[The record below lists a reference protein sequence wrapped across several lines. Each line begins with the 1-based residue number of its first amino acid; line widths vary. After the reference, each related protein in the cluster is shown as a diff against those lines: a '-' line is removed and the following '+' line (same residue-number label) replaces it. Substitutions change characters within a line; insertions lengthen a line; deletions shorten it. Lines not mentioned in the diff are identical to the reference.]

1 MEDNFHPVSNY
12 IVTSEYQGVRL
23 DNCLIARLK
32 GLPRTKIYSIIR
44 KGEVRVNSSRSA
56 PSLKLKIG
64 DLIRIPPYRTS
75 TIEKVFTSNSLK
87 EKIINSIISA
97 EKDFIIMNK
106 PVGIACHGGSGISS
120 GVIEIIRD
128 VDTKYKDAQLAHR
141 IDRDTSGCL
150 VIALKKSFLRKLHQE
165 IRNKQ
170 VDKYYDLVVFG
181 SWPEELKSVNKP
193 ISKSKSKSGERE
205 AIIDSGGKE
214 SLTEFHIIQSN
225 NNYSLLKAKIITG
238 RMHQIRA
245 HTQFEGYPIVGD
257 KKYGDEIL
265 NERARK
271 KGLNRM
277 LLHANSIKFKNLGI
291 ECSTDTPKIFNSILS

>member
-44 KGEVRVNSSRSA
+44 KGEVRVNSSRSV

-97 EKDFIIMNK
+97 EKEFIIMNK

-128 VDTKYKDAQLAHR
+128 VDPKYKDAQLAHR

-181 SWPEELKSVNKP
+181 SWPEELKSINKP

>member
-97 EKDFIIMNK
+97 EKEFIIMNK

-128 VDTKYKDAQLAHR
+128 VDPKYKDAQLAHR

>member
-64 DLIRIPPYRTS
+64 DLIRIPPYKTS

-291 ECSTDTPKIFNSILS
+291 ECCLLYTSPSPRDS

>member
-1 MEDNFHPVSNY
+1 MEDNFHPVSSY
-12 IVTSEYQGVRL
+12 TVTSEYQGVRL

-75 TIEKVFTSNSLK
+75 TIEKVFTSNGLK

-97 EKDFIIMNK
+97 EKEFIIMNK

-128 VDTKYKDAQLAHR
+128 VDPKYKDAQLAHR

>member
-64 DLIRIPPYRTS
+64 DLIRIPPYKTS

>member
-1 MEDNFHPVSNY
+1 MEDNFHPVSSY
-12 IVTSEYQGVRL
+12 TVTSEYQGVRL

-97 EKDFIIMNK
+97 EKEFIIMNK

-128 VDTKYKDAQLAHR
+128 VDPKYKDAQ
-141 IDRDTSGCL
+141 
-150 VIALKKSFLRKLHQE
+150 
-165 IRNKQ
+165 
-170 VDKYYDLVVFG
+170 
-181 SWPEELKSVNKP
+181 
-193 ISKSKSKSGERE
+193 
-205 AIIDSGGKE
+205 
-214 SLTEFHIIQSN
+214 
-225 NNYSLLKAKIITG
+225 
-238 RMHQIRA
+238 
-245 HTQFEGYPIVGD
+245 
-257 KKYGDEIL
+257 
-265 NERARK
+265 
-271 KGLNRM
+271 
-277 LLHANSIKFKNLGI
+277 
-291 ECSTDTPKIFNSILS
+291 

>member
-44 KGEVRVNSSRSA
+44 KGEVRVNSSRSV

-97 EKDFIIMNK
+97 EKEFIIMNK

-128 VDTKYKDAQLAHR
+128 VDPKYKDAQLAHR

-181 SWPEELKSVNKP
+181 SWPEELKAINKP

-291 ECSTDTPKIFNSILS
+291 E

>member
-1 MEDNFHPVSNY
+1 MEDNFHPVSSY
-12 IVTSEYQGVRL
+12 TVTSEYQGVRL

-97 EKDFIIMNK
+97 EKEFIIMNK

-128 VDTKYKDAQLAHR
+128 VDPKYKDAQLAHR

-193 ISKSKSKSGERE
+193 ISKSKSKTGERE

>member
-64 DLIRIPPYRTS
+64 DLIRIPPYKTS

-97 EKDFIIMNK
+97 EKEFIIMNK

-291 ECSTDTPKIFNSILS
+291 ECSTDTPKIFNSILL

>member
-64 DLIRIPPYRTS
+64 DLIRIPPYKTS

-97 EKDFIIMNK
+97 EKEFIIMNK

>member
-1 MEDNFHPVSNY
+1 MEDNFHPVSSY
-12 IVTSEYQGVRL
+12 TVTTEYQGVRL

-97 EKDFIIMNK
+97 EKEFIIMNK

-128 VDTKYKDAQLAHR
+128 VDPKYKDAQLAHR

>member
-1 MEDNFHPVSNY
+1 MEDNFQPVSNY

-64 DLIRIPPYRTS
+64 DLIRIPPYKTS

>member
-64 DLIRIPPYRTS
+64 DLIRIPPYKTS

-257 KKYGDEIL
+257 KKCGDETL
-265 NERARK
+265 NELARK

>member
-1 MEDNFHPVSNY
+1 MEDNFHPVSSY

-97 EKDFIIMNK
+97 EKEFIIMNK

-128 VDTKYKDAQLAHR
+128 VDPKYKDAQLAHR

>member
-32 GLPRTKIYSIIR
+32 GLPRAKIYSIIR
-44 KGEVRVNSSRSA
+44 KGEVRVNSSRSV

-87 EKIINSIISA
+87 EKIINSIITA
-97 EKDFIIMNK
+97 EKEFIIMNK

-128 VDTKYKDAQLAHR
+128 VDPKYKDAQLAHR

-181 SWPEELKSVNKP
+181 SWPEELKAINKP

>member
-44 KGEVRVNSSRSA
+44 KGEVRVNSSRSV

-87 EKIINSIISA
+87 EKIINSIITD
-97 EKDFIIMNK
+97 EKEFIIMNK

-128 VDTKYKDAQLAHR
+128 VDPKYKDAQLAHR

-181 SWPEELKSVNKP
+181 SWPEELKAINKP

>member
-1 MEDNFHPVSNY
+1 MEDNFHPVSSY
-12 IVTSEYQGVRL
+12 TVTSEYQGVRL

-97 EKDFIIMNK
+97 EQEFIIMNK

-128 VDTKYKDAQLAHR
+128 VDPKYKDAQLAHR

-181 SWPEELKSVNKP
+181 SWPEELKSVNEP

>member
-1 MEDNFHPVSNY
+1 MEDNFHPVSSY
-12 IVTSEYQGVRL
+12 TVTSEYQGVRL

-97 EKDFIIMNK
+97 EKEFIIMNK

-128 VDTKYKDAQLAHR
+128 VDPKYKDAQLAHR

-225 NNYSLLKAKIITG
+225 NNYSPSKSKN
-238 RMHQIRA
+238 
-245 HTQFEGYPIVGD
+245 Y
-257 KKYGDEIL
+257 
-265 NERARK
+265 NRK
-271 KGLNRM
+271 NASNKGTYT
-277 LLHANSIKFKNLGI
+277 I
-291 ECSTDTPKIFNSILS
+291 

>member
-44 KGEVRVNSSRSA
+44 KGEVRVNSSRSV

-87 EKIINSIISA
+87 EKIINSIITA
-97 EKDFIIMNK
+97 EKEFIIMNK

-128 VDTKYKDAQLAHR
+128 VDPKYKDAQLAHR

-181 SWPEELKSVNKP
+181 SWPEELKATNKP

>member
-64 DLIRIPPYRTS
+64 DLIRIPPYKTS

-265 NERARK
+265 NEQARK